1 MSLRHLKAVTF
12 QEIRHIMRDR
22 TTLVLVTLMPVFLLF
37 VLAYAVTADI
47 QHVPIAV
54 LDQDRSASS
63 RAFIEQVAIGQ
74 DLDLHAQVQSPADIE
89 SLLLH
94 SAVKAAIIIPPGFER
109 DLVALRSLP
118 LQVLVDGT
126 EPESG
131 GFAVQQISR
140 RAEDFVTRAMSAQL
154 QAHGLS
160 VEALQP
166 VEVQTRIWFN
176 PNLKSS
182 VALIPGLLSIVIG
195 LPGMSVALTLA
206 REREHGTLEQLLV
219 TPVSRAELLV
229 GKMTPYVVSG
239 LANVVLTTAIA
250 MVWFHVPFN
259 GNFLIFMLLST
270 VFLFA
275 ILGMGMIIGVFI
287 HTQAAALAL
296 SMLVIFFPGFFL
308 TGIFFPT
315 EAMPAIVRSEALV
328 LPDTHYAIIT
338 RASFITGAGLDVL
351 WPYGLALLVM
361 SFAFTGIAAIFFR
374 KKLA

>member
-12 QEIRHIMRDR
+12 QEIRHILRDR

-47 QHVPIAV
+47 QHVPIAA
-54 LDQDRSASS
+54 LDQDRTSSS
-63 RAFIEQVAIGQ
+63 RAFIQQITIGK
-74 DLDLHAQVQSPADIE
+74 DLDLYAQVQSPAEIE

-94 SAVKAAIIIPPGFER
+94 SEVKAAVIIPPGFER

-131 GFAVQQISR
+131 GFAVQQIGR
-140 RAEDFVTRAMSAQL
+140 RAEDFVIRALSAQL
-154 QAHGLS
+154 QAHGLL
-160 VEALQP
+160 VADLQP

-176 PNLKSS
+176 PNLKPS
-182 VALIPGLLSIVIG
+182 VDLIPGLLSIVIG
-195 LPGMSVALTLA
+195 LPGLSVALTLA
-206 REREHGTLEQLLV
+206 REREHGTLEQLLA

-250 MVWFHVPFN
+250 MIWFRVPFN
-259 GNFLIFMLLST
+259 GNFLLYMALST
-270 VFLFA
+270 AFLFA

-287 HTQAAALAL
+287 RTQAAALAL
-296 SMLVIFFPGFFL
+296 AMLVIFFPGFFL

-315 EAMPAIVRSEALV
+315 AAMPAIVRSEALA
-328 LPDTHYAIIT
+328 LPATHYAVIT

-351 WPYGLALLVM
+351 WPYGLALVAM
-361 SFAFTGIAAIFFR
+361 SFAFTGTAAVFFR